1 MKGWLIVNNFLKSG
15 KFDEIYSY
23 LLQAA
28 GKYSVELELVRSG
41 MLPHSVSALKN
52 LSERPDFALFWD
64 KDIVL
69 ARQLE
74 ICGLRLFNRAS
85 AVEKCDN
92 KAYTYI
98 ELDKAGIPFPETY
111 IAPLTF
117 EGVPVDDLGFAE
129 DAAARLGFPLV
140 VKELAGS
147 FGKQVY
153 LAENMDALKGIIS
166 GIGCKGFLL
175 QKFAASSR
183 GRDIRVNV
191 VGGKV
196 ICSMLR
202 YSVAG
207 DFRSNV
213 TLGGHALPYDL
224 NDEQT
229 EISLRACEA
238 LGLDFAGVDLLFGE
252 DGKPLICEVNS
263 NPHFKSSL
271 DVTGHDLSEYIIKHV
286 IDTLG

>member
-1 MKGWLIVNNFLKSG
+1 MKGWLIVNNFIKSG

-23 LLQAA
+23 LLRAA
-28 GKYSVELELVRSG
+28 EKESVELELIKSG

-52 LSERPDFALFWD
+52 ISDRADFALFWD
-64 KDIVL
+64 KDTVL

-74 ICGLRLFNRAS
+74 ICGLRLFNSAS

-98 ELDKAGIPFPETY
+98 ELEKTGIPFPETY
-111 IAPLTF
+111 VAPLTF
-117 EGVPVDDLGFAE
+117 EGVPIDDFGFAE

-153 LAENMDALKGIIS
+153 LAEKMDALKEIIS
-166 GIGCKGFLL
+166 GIGHKGFLL

-202 YSVAG
+202 YSVSG

-213 TLGGHALPYDL
+213 TLGGHALPYEL

-252 DGKPLICEVNS
+252 DGKPLVCEVNS

-271 DVTGHDLSEYIIKHV
+271 DVTGKDLSEYIIKHV